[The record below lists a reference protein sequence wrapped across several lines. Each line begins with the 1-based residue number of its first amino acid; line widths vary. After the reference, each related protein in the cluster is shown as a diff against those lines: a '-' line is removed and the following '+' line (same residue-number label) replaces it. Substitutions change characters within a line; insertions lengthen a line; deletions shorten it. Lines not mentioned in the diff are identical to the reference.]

1 MPPTSI
7 WQAAKRHRIPLES
20 QPRELVD
27 ARNQLLVGGTERPVP
42 VKVRNMK
49 RSKGQNED
57 DENLHDFLSQIPD
70 RFFVAEEELDRAVY
84 EEYERCAEHLMN
96 CLPQVDGLEMRQA
109 LFDPTVPLDAKR
121 EMLVRLVLCG
131 TVDAYRAIEQY
142 VKNADPALEQWGKIA
157 LCECRMRLESELL
170 EEPVGIVS
178 TGLGG
183 AQHRLRYLV
192 VIGLACGV
200 LHDGQ
205 RRRAE
210 SAWRTIC
217 GQYDSVLECVNVFPT
232 HVILTL
238 LVSMETAVGAVIDA
252 GIAAA
257 NGDDPILRRQY
268 FVTNVAV
275 PTEEEI
281 QRILTE
287 RCTEEAPG

>member
-1 MPPTSI
+1 
-7 WQAAKRHRIPLES
+7 
-20 QPRELVD
+20 
-27 ARNQLLVGGTERPVP
+27 
-42 VKVRNMK
+42 MK
-49 RSKGQNED
+49 RGEEQNDREED
-57 DENLHDFLSQIPD
+57 PSDFLSQIPD
-70 RFFVAEEELDRAVY
+70 RFIVAEEEVDRAVY
-84 EEYERCAEHLMN
+84 EEYERYAERLVTG
-96 CLPQVDGLEMRQA
+96 QSREIGLEAHQI
-109 LFDPTVPLDAKR
+109 LFDPAAPLETKR
-121 EMLVRLVLCG
+121 EILVRLAQCG

-142 VKNADPALEQWGKIA
+142 VKNPDPALAQWSKVA
-157 LCECRMRLESELL
+157 LYECRMALESELL
-170 EEPVGIVS
+170 EEPVGVIS